1 MVTNTQIR
9 LFLPSVLL
17 LVPFLTTKI
26 LVEATESS
34 SNHKTKKNEPKRPTP
49 SDFLVEGLEDI
60 VPSFATFDG
69 TMYAG
74 QLPMDHADNNRI
86 GGGKLQFWLFAP
98 HRPLAPKTLTI
109 WLNGGPGCTVCLHKR
124 PLQMGLENGHTSF
137 VLEEFKQSQVTCS
150 SDA

>member
-60 VPSFATFDG
+60 VPSFAEFDG

-86 GGGKLQFWLFAP
+86 
-98 HRPLAPKTLTI
+98 
-109 WLNGGPGCTVCLHKR
+109 
-124 PLQMGLENGHTSF
+124 
-137 VLEEFKQSQVTCS
+137 
-150 SDA
+150 